1 MPMSHDEVTD
11 AGDVLIVGAGL
22 AGLFT
27 ALKLAPRAVTVL
39 AAAPIGDGASSAW
52 AQGGI
57 AAAVEEGD
65 TPEAHA
71 ADTVA
76 AGAGIVDEAVAL
88 SMAREAPARIDDL
101 LRLGVPFDRNL
112 EGHLAVGREAAHS
125 HRRIVHVRGDRA
137 GRAIMEALV
146 AAVRACP
153 SIRVIE
159 NYSAYELALRDGRVA
174 GVHARHTETGASILV
189 RARATVLA
197 SGGAGQ
203 LYAVTTNPPQARGQG
218 VAIAARAGAIIAD
231 PEFVQFHPTAIAGT
245 RDPAPLVTEALRGEG
260 AILIDAAG
268 RRFMP
273 AVHADAELA
282 PRDVVA
288 RAIFRE
294 IAAGRTV
301 YLDTR
306 SAIGA
311 RLPEAFP
318 TVYENCIGSG
328 IDPVRDPIPVAPA
341 AHYHMGGIKVDATG
355 RTSLEGLWACGE
367 VSCTGAHGANRL
379 ASNSLLEAIVYGA
392 RIAADIDGRELPSA
406 DGFLSAPALS
416 ADLPSPALLVTQLR
430 QLMSAHVGVIR
441 HRDGLIRALDELTR
455 IERAAGARSL
465 LVNMTTTAR
474 LIAASALAR
483 EESRGGHFRSDFPE
497 PREVWRHR
505 TFTTIAE
512 AEATSAAIDD
522 ATAKTGSCA

>member
-1 MPMSHDEVTD
+1 MSHDQVTD

-27 ALKLAPRAVTVL
+27 ALKLAPRPVTVL

-71 ADTVA
+71 ADTVV

-101 LRLGVPFDRNL
+101 LRLGVPFDRDL

-245 RDPAPLVTEALRGEG
+245 RDPA
-260 AILIDAAG
+260 
-268 RRFMP
+268 
-273 AVHADAELA
+273 
-282 PRDVVA
+282 
-288 RAIFRE
+288 
-294 IAAGRTV
+294 
-301 YLDTR
+301 
-306 SAIGA
+306 
-311 RLPEAFP
+311 
-318 TVYENCIGSG
+318 
-328 IDPVRDPIPVAPA
+328 
-341 AHYHMGGIKVDATG
+341 
-355 RTSLEGLWACGE
+355 
-367 VSCTGAHGANRL
+367 
-379 ASNSLLEAIVYGA
+379 
-392 RIAADIDGRELPSA
+392 
-406 DGFLSAPALS
+406 
-416 ADLPSPALLVTQLR
+416 
-430 QLMSAHVGVIR
+430 
-441 HRDGLIRALDELTR
+441 
-455 IERAAGARSL
+455 
-465 LVNMTTTAR
+465 
-474 LIAASALAR
+474 
-483 EESRGGHFRSDFPE
+483 
-497 PREVWRHR
+497 
-505 TFTTIAE
+505 
-512 AEATSAAIDD
+512 
-522 ATAKTGSCA
+522 